1 MFSSKSFDLLTSVS
15 STSECDS
22 RWKIGFL
29 PRVFWKPLWPDSS
42 PQSCLSLSGRSWDY
56 QYSSFFSELTWSRS
70 SHRWPVEV
78 ENITTLLVLILRSYL
93 NSETN
98 IVVLMLKSSRFDG
111 TSLEMIDSVGA
122 TDVNH
127 DNTTTFV
134 IVEISP
140 WLRSVVMQLTQK
152 SKADVEAEY

>member
-1 MFSSKSFDLLTSVS
+1 MIF
-15 STSECDS
+15 
-22 RWKIGFL
+22 
-29 PRVFWKPLWPDSS
+29 
-42 PQSCLSLSGRSWDY
+42 
-56 QYSSFFSELTWSRS
+56 
-70 SHRWPVEV
+70 
-78 ENITTLLVLILRSYL
+78 RSYL

-140 WLRSVVMQLTQK
+140 WLRSVVMQLAQK